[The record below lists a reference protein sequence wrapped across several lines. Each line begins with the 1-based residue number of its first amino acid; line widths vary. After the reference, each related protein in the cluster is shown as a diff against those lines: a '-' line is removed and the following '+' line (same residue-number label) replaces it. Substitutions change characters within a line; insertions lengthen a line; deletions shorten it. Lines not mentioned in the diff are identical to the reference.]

1 MKKAHLLIV
10 LILGFAVRMFFIFS
24 DKNRLIEAL
33 FFDDSYYLLNI
44 ARNIAIGNGITHD
57 GLHMTNGFQPLYVLL
72 LIPFHWI
79 AGLSLVPPIYMSAV
93 FLSLCNIL
101 SAYLVYRILEHL
113 INGIAA
119 GFSLYLTLF
128 SPIALQY
135 SHNGMETSLTS
146 MLFLAAVYVYIK
158 DFQFV
163 SFSECSNRKLVL
175 FGILLGL
182 AGLARVDMYVL
193 IAVIYLEMIY
203 FHFRHAGTSWNSLK
217 KLLLL
222 TLIILA
228 INCPWSIFNL
238 AYFDNV
244 IPMSAKA
251 KKVLALRHNP
261 TIDARFSFPS
271 LSGLPYSDE
280 IPFYYF
286 ITVKSWLVL
295 KKLALFPDCIDYY
308 WQGLR
313 GSRAHRILTGGPG
326 GQHFQLP
333 QKIPVLLCMLAMLPI
348 LLVLWSRMENRSD
361 RSTQFL
367 RSLRRTAF
375 LILFCGLFVFA
386 YILKV
391 SFVPHFHR
399 YFAPVFYVLVVFTS
413 IFVSIVFC
421 LIRERNKWIAYLLMA
436 TVVSSFLYFSL
447 RTGTDY
453 IHHDKMFRGVYTN
466 VIPYIQDN
474 FSDTDTFGAFQ
485 SGYFSYFLKMPV
497 HNLDGVV
504 NAKVIP
510 YVERNRVSDYIIE
523 ENIDY
528 LVDWPEMIKKFTADM
543 DESELVLI
551 RYFPHSRIAIYKVI
565 HPS

>member
-24 DKNRLIEAL
+24 DKNRLIESL

-44 ARNIAIGNGITHD
+44 ARNIAVGNGITHD

-101 SAYLVYRILEHL
+101 SAYLVYKILEHL
-113 INGIAA
+113 INEVAA

-128 SPIALQY
+128 SPISLQY
-135 SHNGMETSLTS
+135 SLNGMETSLST
-146 MLFLAAVYVYIK
+146 MLFLAVAYVYIK

-163 SFSECSNRKLVL
+163 SLSEHSNKKLVL

-193 IAVIYLEMIY
+193 IAVVCLEMIY
-203 FHFRHAGTSWNSLK
+203 FQFRHAGASWNSLK
-217 KLLLL
+217 KALLL

-228 INCPWSIFNL
+228 VNCPWSIFNL

-244 IPMSAKA
+244 IPMSGKA
-251 KKVLALRHNP
+251 KKVLALRDKP
-261 TIDARFSFPS
+261 AIDARFSYP
-271 LSGLPYSDE
+271 LLRGLPYSDE
-280 IPFYYF
+280 IPFYYH
-286 ITVKSWLVL
+286 ITVKSHRVL
-295 KKLALFPDCIDYY
+295 KKLSLFPDYIDYY

-313 GSRAHRILTGGPG
+313 GSRAHRILTGGPR

-333 QKIPVLLCMLAMLPI
+333 QKIPVLLCILAALPI
-348 LLVLWSRMENRSD
+348 LWALWSRMENRSD
-361 RSTQFL
+361 RSRQFL
-367 RSLRRTAF
+367 RSMRRTAF
-375 LILFCGLFVFA
+375 LILFCGLFVSA

-391 SFVPHFHR
+391 SFAAHFPR
-399 YFAPVFYVLVVFTS
+399 YFAPIFYVLVIFMS
-413 IFVSIVFC
+413 IFVSIVFS
-421 LIRERNKWIAYLLMA
+421 LIRERNKWMAYPLMA
-436 TVVSSFLYFSL
+436 AVVCSFLIFSL
-447 RTGTDY
+447 RTGEGVVY
-453 IHHDKMFRGVYTN
+453 HSRMFRGVYAN

-474 FSDTDTFGAFQ
+474 FSATDTFGAFQ

-504 NAKVIP
+504 NTKVIP
-510 YVERNRVSDYIIE
+510 YVEQNRVSDYIIE

-543 DESELVLI
+543 DESALVLVS
-551 RYFPHSRIAIYKVI
+551 YFPHSRIAIYKVI
-565 HPS
+565 HP